1 MAFNFKSRKSPVLN
15 ALTEEDIR
23 NRLYGSAVGIS
34 TDALGGA
41 LSKREKS
48 IQKEI
53 LDSDKDSNQD
63 RSKICGELA
72 ELRVELEQAK
82 RRLDRLKGISAK
94 KIRLIIISSV
104 IAFFIILLAA
114 TVIRKIFYNKAR
126 QPRPK
131 VRASARNTGKINYAV
146 QVAVSAKLADAEKL
160 RSDLDAKGYKSFI
173 HKSFY
178 SSGKDKFTIYAGSFA
193 DRNKAS
199 DLAQRLKKREGIKDS
214 FVANMPK

>member
-41 LSKREKS
+41 LSKKQKS

-53 LDSDKDSNQD
+53 LDSDKESDRD

-72 ELRVELEQAK
+72 ELRVELQQAK
-82 RRLDRLKGISAK
+82 RRLDRMKGISAK

-114 TVIRKIFYNKAR
+114 TVTRKIFYNKAR
-126 QPRPK
+126 QPKPK
-131 VRASARNTGKINYAV
+131 VRVTARNIGKVNYAV

-160 RSDLDAKGYKSFI
+160 RSDLDAKGYKPFVQ
-173 HKSFY
+173 KSSY

-193 DRNKAS
+193 DKKAAS

-214 FVANMPK
+214 FVVNMPK